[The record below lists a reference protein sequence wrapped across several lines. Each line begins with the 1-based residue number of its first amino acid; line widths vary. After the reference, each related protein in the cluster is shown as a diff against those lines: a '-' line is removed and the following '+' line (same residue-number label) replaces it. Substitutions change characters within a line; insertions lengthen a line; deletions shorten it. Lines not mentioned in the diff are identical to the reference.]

1 MQLLYEHSQ
10 QKNLTMAEIYDDL
23 FDFLKNKAKTS
34 TWNAKDLVLKYLD
47 ELVGGTLDLNFVP
60 FQNVTVSDTD
70 WKYFNV
76 LTNLYTT
83 LMESSD
89 EAYNWSI
96 ENVGSF
102 FIKGILGQFKVQTTL
117 DILFRQITTFIKV
130 CIVFVFGLQTH

>member
-1 MQLLYEHSQ
+1 MQLLHEHSQ
-10 QKNLTMAEIYDDL
+10 RNNLTMAEIYDDL

-47 ELVGGTLDLNFVP
+47 ELVGGTFDLNFVP
-60 FQNVTVSDTD
+60 FENVTVSDTD

-76 LTNLYTT
+76 LTKLYTT

-89 EAYNWSI
+89 EEYNWSI

-102 FIKGILGQFKVQTTL
+102 FIKGILGQLAEMSASGRLSARLRLPNGLGVQS
-117 DILFRQITTFIKV
+117 K
-130 CIVFVFGLQTH
+130 

>member
-117 DILFRQITTFIKV
+117 DILFCQITTFIKD

>member
-1 MQLLYEHSQ
+1 
-10 QKNLTMAEIYDDL
+10 MAEIYDDL

-47 ELVGGTLDLNFVP
+47 ELVGGTFDLNFVP
-60 FQNVTVSDTD
+60 FENVTVSDTD

-76 LTNLYTT
+76 LTKLYTT

-89 EAYNWSI
+89 EEYNWSI

-102 FIKGILGQFKVQTTL
+102 FIKGILGQFKVP
-117 DILFRQITTFIKV
+117 ITYVENK
-130 CIVFVFGLQTH
+130 